1 MLRNKNKSFLQIF
14 LNNKTSNNHKECF
27 EDFIQYCKEIIRSPR
42 WTNQALAYVVKG
54 TLQTSC
60 PKSPINIL
68 LARQLWAHSSPK
80 PREETKKHSIN
91 FKFQTTFNIFS
102 LFTSY
107 AITLLVKVTYVQVWL
122 EPCRQASA
130 LEKVKQ
136 VPPKASKKWKSH
148 KFKWNFQH
156 CSVDNESIIGTQN
169 RDN

>member
-1 MLRNKNKSFLQIF
+1 M
-14 LNNKTSNNHKECF
+14 
-27 EDFIQYCKEIIRSPR
+27 
-42 WTNQALAYVVKG
+42 VKG
-54 TLQTSC
+54 TLQTSS

-148 KFKWNFQH
+148 KWNEIFCTALLIMSSLSEHKTEIIRGPHIFFFPLWQ
-156 CSVDNESIIGTQN
+156 SVYIVPLAKLTHWVD
-169 RDN
+169 D